1 MTLEKVKVTDSR
13 LPVLLKITEHGGNDM
28 YRKDFLNQK
37 WTDYNTLMYN
47 VPKWSDTTFLNCV
60 TSWDITG

>member
-28 YRKDFLNQK
+28 YRKDFSNQK
-37 WTDYNTLMYN
+37 WIGYNTLMYN
-47 VPKWSDTTFLNCV
+47 VPKWSDTTF
-60 TSWDITG
+60 